1 MNKVICIIGLLL
13 TLTSATL
20 IADNAPVSTIGTVT
34 ASGTTAKVPITA
46 INFINIRSCNLKL
59 LYNSSIVSVTGVT
72 NGPAMAGTLSTDLSI
87 PGVISL
93 GWFTY
98 PGLTIPD
105 NSVMFNISFSR
116 VAFGTSS
123 LTWSDNGSTCMWRNG
138 DMTIL
143 NDVPTSTYYING
155 SVTFYGAL
163 VADFSANTT
172 TPPKNT
178 TVQFTDLTTGGP
190 TGWDWSFDRTS
201 IVFVNGTSHSSQNP
215 QVQFTEGGL
224 YTVTLTASN
233 PGYSNTKVKT
243 GYICAGSSG
252 LWCGTVSSSWTLP
265 ANWDNGQVPG
275 SSTDI
280 VIPGSCTHW
289 PVYDGNLT
297 VGVDCRSLILSS
309 PASQIIVN
317 GNLVLH

>member
-1 MNKVICIIGLLL
+1 
-13 TLTSATL
+13 
-20 IADNAPVSTIGTVT
+20 
-34 ASGTTAKVPITA
+34 
-46 INFINIRSCNLKL
+46 
-59 LYNSSIVSVTGVT
+59 
-72 NGPAMAGTLSTDLSI
+72 
-87 PGVISL
+87 
-93 GWFTY
+93 
-98 PGLTIPD
+98 
-105 NSVMFNISFSR
+105 
-116 VAFGTSS
+116 
-123 LTWSDNGSTCMWRNG
+123 MWRNG
-138 DMTIL
+138 NLTLL
-143 NDVPTSTYYING
+143 NDIPTFTYYING
-155 SVTFYGAL
+155 SLTFYGSL

-201 IVFVNGTSHSSQNP
+201 VIYMNGTSSTSQNP

-243 GYICAGSSG
+243 GYICAGSTG
-252 LWCGTVSSSWTLP
+252 LWCGTASSSWTMP

-280 VIPGSCTHW
+280 VIPATCTNW
-289 PVYDGNLT
+289 PVFEGDLT
-297 VGVDCRSLILSS
+297 VGVDCRNLILSS
-309 PASQIIVN
+309 PSSQITIN